1 VYTITDK
8 YVHYEDKYELAKDGS
23 VRVYRYVN
31 ESVYNPLKNN
41 LYVIYDTTT
50 EYYSFMVKVLKENQ
64 AKVIEYVREHYDNVS
79 VRIQD
84 NWLKLDFNNDGKV
97 SFADLKKGVQE
108 LYEFLINYDYISKAT
123 QIKNTL
129 YDEAIKYMKSDVH
142 ARHEEEHQ
150 NEKKEGDAPAEK
162 KKEDAPAEEK
172 K

>member
-1 VYTITDK
+1 MYTITDK

-97 SFADLKKGVQE
+97 SFADLKKGVHE
-108 LYEFLINYDYISKAT
+108 LYEFLINYDYI
-123 QIKNTL
+123 
-129 YDEAIKYMKSDVH
+129 
-142 ARHEEEHQ
+142 
-150 NEKKEGDAPAEK
+150 
-162 KKEDAPAEEK
+162 
-172 K
+172 